1 MARFEKAG
9 KVFEITSA
17 DGRYGTEQ
25 RRHLRDGWARVA
37 DLRCEVPLGAE
48 PINPTLE
55 EALRAD
61 PKDLGAA
68 VVYADWLQQQGHPRG
83 ALIAVQHRLS
93 MNPGDAELV
102 EAERKIVEDAKDALL
117 SKPLLAHFS
126 IGRAGNETALSRNLY
141 DGGAITFDH
150 GFIRKARLELK
161 RRGGDEDLLWELL
174 RHPSARVLDSL
185 EINVDTSRDIALVV
199 TLLTH
204 GPRPPLRSLV
214 IRAEHGGMTVD
225 LAGIDAAFPL
235 LEELV
240 VDAHNHR
247 FGRLEL
253 PHLRRLD
260 VRSPRTDLPRLLAS
274 RTWPALESLAIADDH
289 EKYRIAFERPSFPKL
304 RELVTVG
311 PSTDLDAE
319 DNPDDGDGLFL
330 CQMIVRS
337 PDATHIERIE
347 MPFVSIG
354 YDACML
360 LVANRERLAR
370 LVELDL
376 PNTSTVVRGYLRQE
390 GMPLR

>member
-1 MARFEKAG
+1 VARFEKAG

-17 DGRYGTEQ
+17 DGRYATEM
-25 RRHLRDGWARVA
+25 RRHLREGWARVA
-37 DLRCEVPLGAE
+37 DPRCEVPLGAE

-61 PKDLGAA
+61 PRDLGAA
-68 VVYADWLQQQGHPRG
+68 IVYADWLQQQGHPRG
-83 ALIAVQHRLS
+83 ALIAAQHRLS
-93 MNPGDAELV
+93 TAPHDVSLI
-102 EAERKIVEDAKDALL
+102 EAERKIVEEAKDALL
-117 SKPLLAHFS
+117 SKPLLAHLA
-126 IGRAGNETALSRNLY
+126 IDRAGKETALSRNLY

-185 EINVDTSRDIALVV
+185 EITVDQSRDIALVV
-199 TLLTH
+199 ALLAH
-204 GPRPPLRSLV
+204 GPRPPLRSL
-214 IRAEHGGMTVD
+214 ILTSDHRGTVD
-225 LAGIDAAFPL
+225 LAGLDAAFPL

-240 VDAHNHR
+240 VEAHNHR
-247 FGRLEL
+247 FGSLDL
-253 PHLRRLD
+253 PRLRRLD
-260 VRSPRTDLPRLLAS
+260 VRSPRTDLARVLAG
-274 RTWPALESLAIADDH
+274 RTWPELESLAIADDH
-289 EKYRIAFERPSFPKL
+289 ERYRVAFEHPRFPKL
-304 RELVTVG
+304 RDLVVVG
-311 PSTDLDAE
+311 PLTDEDAE
-319 DNPDDGDGLFL
+319 DNPDDSDGLFL

-337 PDATHIERIE
+337 PDAAHIERIE

-360 LVANRERLAR
+360 LVANRDRLAK

-376 PNTSTVVRGYLRQE
+376 PYTSIVVRGYLRQE